1 MSTVVDGRS
10 DGQVD
15 VLTFGEAM
23 VAFRS
28 AGPLTQGGALTAR
41 LAGAE
46 SNVAIGLARLG
57 HRVRWVGRLG
67 VDPLG
72 DLVHSQLRSEG
83 VDVAHVVRDAD
94 RPTGLMVVE
103 ARTADLAR
111 VEYRRRGSA
120 ASVVSRSDLQEPLDG
135 GARVLH
141 VTGITPALSDT
152 ARETTLA
159 TARTARES
167 GLLVSFDVNYR
178 SRLWSR
184 EDASSTLRD
193 LAAHADVV
201 IASDDELPLLA
212 PSRAGDH
219 DEDAAVAA
227 LLDAGSQLVAVKR
240 GAAGAT
246 VVTAQERHDVAALAV
261 TAVDTL
267 GAGDAFTA
275 GLLSGLLDD
284 LGPRESLRR
293 AVTLGAFAVSTVGDW
308 EGLPTRAE
316 LPLLDGLQPGTAV
329 R

>member
-1 MSTVVDGRS
+1 MSDPGGSAR
-10 DGQVD
+10 VD

-23 VAFRS
+23 VAFRC
-28 AGPLTQGGALTAR
+28 AGPLAQGSALTAR

-46 SNVAIGLARLG
+46 ANVAIGLARLG

-67 VDPLG
+67 ADPLG
-72 DLVHSQLRSEG
+72 DLVQTQLRAEG
-83 VDVAHVVRDAD
+83 VDVAHVLRDAQ

-111 VEYRRRGSA
+111 VEYRRSGSA
-120 ASVVSRSDLQEPLDG
+120 ASVLSPGDLSAALDA
-135 GARVLH
+135 GARCLH
-141 VTGITPALSDT
+141 LTGITPALSGT
-152 ARETTLA
+152 ARQTTLGA
-159 TARTARES
+159 ARAAREA
-167 GLLVSFDVNYR
+167 GVLVCLDVNYR

-184 EDASSTLRD
+184 DAASVALRE

-201 IASDDELPLLA
+201 VASDDELPLLTD
-212 PSRAGDH
+212 PGSDEH
-219 DEDAAVAA
+219 DEDAAIAA
-227 LLDAGSQLVAVKR
+227 LLDAGARLVAVKR

-246 VVTAQERHDVAALAV
+246 LVTADQRHDAAALAV

-284 LGPRESLRR
+284 LEPAEALRR
-293 AVTLGAFAVSTVGDW
+293 AVTLGAFAVSTAGDW

-316 LPLLDGLQPGTAV
+316 LPLLDGLQPGSAV

>member
-1 MSTVVDGRS
+1 MTTAS
-10 DGQVD
+10 DARVD

-28 AGPLTQGGALTAR
+28 AGPLTQGGPLTAR

-72 DLVHSQLRSEG
+72 DLVRTQLRAEG
-83 VDVAHVVRDAD
+83 VDVADVVRDAD
-94 RPTGLMVVE
+94 RPTGLMIVE

-120 ASVVSRSDLQEPLDG
+120 ASVVSQRDLQGPLDA

-141 VTGITPALSDT
+141 LTGITPALSST
-152 ARETTLA
+152 ARETTLVA
-159 TARTARES
+159 AQTAREA
-167 GLLVSFDVNYR
+167 GLLVSLDVNYR

-184 EDASSTLRD
+184 AQASQTLRD

-201 IASDDELPLLA
+201 IASDDELPLLSA
-212 PSRAGDH
+212 AGADDH
-219 DEDAAVAA
+219 DESTAVSH
-227 LLDAGSQLVAVKR
+227 LLDAGARLVAVKR
-240 GAAGAT
+240 GAAGAS
-246 VVTAQERHDVAALAV
+246 VVTAGERHDLAALPV

-284 LGPRESLRR
+284 VGPGEALRR
-293 AVTLGAFAVSTVGDW
+293 AVTMGAFAVSTAGDW

-316 LPLLDGLQPGTAV
+316 LALLDRLQPGSAV